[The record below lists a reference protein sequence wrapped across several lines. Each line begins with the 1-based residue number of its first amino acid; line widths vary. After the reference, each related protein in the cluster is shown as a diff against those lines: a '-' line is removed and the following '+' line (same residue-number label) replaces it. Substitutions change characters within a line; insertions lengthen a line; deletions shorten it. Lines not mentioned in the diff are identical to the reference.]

1 MKKLTT
7 KKLVVTALLMAFTIV
22 ATLFIRIPLPL
33 VGYVNL
39 GDAFIFL
46 SVFILGPICGAV
58 VGGVGAGLADL
69 FGFAAYAP
77 GTLVIKALMAVAA
90 WFVYKALKGL
100 TKNALL
106 AEIAAGIVGTLVM
119 TAGYFIYES
128 LLFITMAAAIL
139 NTPWNLLQGAV
150 GVVVS
155 VSAMRVLS
163 ATKVLEK
170 FDFYKS

>member
-1 MKKLTT
+1 M
-7 KKLVVTALLMAFTIV
+7 
-22 ATLFIRIPLPL
+22 FIRIPITF
-33 VGYVNL
+33 GYVNL
-39 GDAFIFL
+39 CDAIIFL
-46 SVFILGPICGAV
+46 SVCILVPLCGAV

-77 GTLVIKALMAVAA
+77 GTLVIKALMAV
-90 WFVYKALKGL
+90 
-100 TKNALL
+100 
-106 AEIAAGIVGTLVM
+106 
-119 TAGYFIYES
+119 
-128 LLFITMAAAIL
+128 
-139 NTPWNLLQGAV
+139 

>member
-1 MKKLTT
+1 MKKITT

-58 VGGVGAGLADL
+58 VGGVGAGIADL
-69 FGFAAYAP
+69 IGFAAYAP
-77 GTLVIKALMAVAA
+77 GTLVIKALMAIAA

-100 TKNALL
+100 TKKVLL
-106 AEIAAGIVGTLVM
+106 AEIAAGIVGTIVM

-128 LLFITMAAAIL
+128 LLFTTMAAALL

-170 FDFYKS
+170 FDFYKN